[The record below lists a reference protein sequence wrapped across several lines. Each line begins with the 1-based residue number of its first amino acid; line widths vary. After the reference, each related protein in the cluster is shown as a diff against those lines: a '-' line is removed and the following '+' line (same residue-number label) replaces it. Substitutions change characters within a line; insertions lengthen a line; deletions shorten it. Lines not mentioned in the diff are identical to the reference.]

1 MTKEVDLHE
10 DMASHDVAIKKFK
23 NYKSSL
29 KLGMYISYPFQFLK
43 IFISYNS
50 NEVF

>member
-10 DMASHDVAIKKFK
+10 DMASHDAAIKKFK

-29 KLGMYISYPFQFLK
+29 KLGMYVYFLSFP
-43 IFISYNS
+43 IFEDFYKL
-50 NEVF
+50 